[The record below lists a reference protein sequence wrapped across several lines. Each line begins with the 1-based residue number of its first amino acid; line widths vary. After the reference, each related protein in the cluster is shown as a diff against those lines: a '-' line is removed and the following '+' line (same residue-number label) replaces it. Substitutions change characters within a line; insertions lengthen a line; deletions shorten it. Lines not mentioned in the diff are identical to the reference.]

1 MSKFKNIGIAEAGV
15 VPDLSGVFG
24 RMVAGFQNISS
35 QRQQSTNNLLQVFGQ
50 IKARSK
56 KRAGIVESKANQVM
70 AATDDTGLDLIIA
83 DKAQFINQPIQEA
96 SFVKQSQV
104 NSTVERLDNLDVM
117 KDNIIRLK
125 TKLVDFKKTASYE
138 NMSEEA
144 IANFDLLLDNKFE
157 IGNVRERIIKI
168 GGSEINLN
176 DLNKQYVARDA
187 IGVRNTQIVINRYVD
202 PKNAQFNR
210 IAFNQDMSVIMDNRD
225 DMGAKLMVSDL
236 SIGGAGTIK
245 DQLVENIE
253 SFTDLLNSSGTDLN
267 NDGTLDSE
275 QITQENAMEFIKI
288 LTTPGDDNY
297 DEATTNSFV
306 KNLLEN
312 QVNTTYLDNKEEIKV
327 SDEGFSIE
335 NFFNNTTTTAGTLGD
350 ITKTIQNLS
359 IGDIKEANRYATQLG
374 YIIRGVGKD
383 GKIDDDLRAGAP
395 TYQIFKRKVDM
406 REEIDDGEGG
416 KIQNPE
422 LRKPKAGEAVSRR
435 FTLNDQEALLKNFQ
449 ILVTEAAG
457 YGFSRKDFT
466 TYMRFLS
473 KPENQNFLFQN
484 PVMDFSFN
492 KDKNKK

>member
-35 QRQQSTNNLLQVFGQ
+35 QRQQSTNNLLQTFGQ

-104 NSTVERLDNLDVM
+104 NSTIERLDNLDVM

-144 IANFDLLLDNKFE
+144 IANLELLLDNKFE
-157 IGNVRERIIKI
+157 IGNVRERKIII
-168 GGSEINLN
+168 GGSEIDLN
-176 DLNKQYVARDA
+176 NLNKQYVARDA

-202 PKNAQFNR
+202 PKNAQFNS

-267 NDGTLDSE
+267 NDGTPDGE
-275 QITQENAMEFIKI
+275 QVTQENAMEFIKI

-312 QVNTTYLDNKEEIKV
+312 QVNITYLDNKEELEV

-350 ITKTIQNLS
+350 ITKLTQNLS
-359 IGDIKEANRYATQLG
+359 KGDLAEASRYAMQLG
-374 YIIRGVGKD
+374 YEIRGVGND
-383 GKIDDDLRAGAP
+383 GTIDDKLRGGAP
-395 TYQIFKRKVDM
+395 AYQIFKRKVDM

-416 KIQNPE
+416 KMQNPDF
-422 LRKPKAGEAVSRR
+422 RRPKAGEAISKK
-435 FTLNDQEALLKNFQ
+435 FTLNDQKALLKNFQ
-449 ILVTEAAG
+449 ILVTEAQG
-457 YGFSRKDFT
+457 YGFSRKDFN

-473 KPENQNFLFQN
+473 KPENKNFLFSN

-492 KDKNKK
+492 KNKNK

>member
-35 QRQQSTNNLLQVFGQ
+35 QRQQSTNNLLRVFGE

-96 SFVKQSQV
+96 SFVEQSQV
-104 NSTVERLDNLDVM
+104 NSTIERLDNLDVM

-144 IANFDLLLDNKFE
+144 IANLELLLDNDFE
-157 IGNVRERIIKI
+157 IGDVTQRKIII
-168 GGSEINLN
+168 GGSEIDLN
-176 DLNKQYVARDA
+176 NLNKQYVARDA

-202 PKNAQFNR
+202 PKNAQFNS

-253 SFTDLLNSSGTDLN
+253 SFTDLLNSSGIDLN
-267 NDGTLDSE
+267 NDGTPDGE
-275 QITQENAMEFIKI
+275 QVTQENAMEFIKI

-312 QVNTTYLDNKEEIKV
+312 QVNITYLDNKEELKV
-327 SDEGFSIE
+327 SDPVFSIE
-335 NFFNNTTTTAGTLGD
+335 NFFDNTTTTAATLGN
-350 ITKTIQNLS
+350 ITRLTQNLS
-359 IGDIKEANRYATQLG
+359 KGDLAEASRYARQLG
-374 YIIRGVGKD
+374 YVIRGVGND
-383 GKIDDDLRAGAP
+383 GTIDDKLRAGAP
-395 TYQIFKRKVDM
+395 TYQIFERKVDM

-416 KIQNPE
+416 KMQNPD
-422 LRKPKAGEAVSRR
+422 LRRPKAGEAVSNK
-435 FTLNDQEALLKNFQ
+435 FTLNDQKALLKNFQ
-449 ILVTEAAG
+449 ILVTEAQG
-457 YGFSRKDFT
+457 YGFSRKDFN

-473 KPENQNFLFQN
+473 KPENQNFLFRN
-484 PVMDFSFN
+484 PVIDFSFN
-492 KDKNKK
+492 ENKNK